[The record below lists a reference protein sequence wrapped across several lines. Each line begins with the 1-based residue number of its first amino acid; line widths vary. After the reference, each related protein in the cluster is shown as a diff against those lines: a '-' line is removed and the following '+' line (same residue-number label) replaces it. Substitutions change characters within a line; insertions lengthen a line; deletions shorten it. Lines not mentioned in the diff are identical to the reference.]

1 MARKLNAQAIAT
13 ITKRMR
19 AIPDEL
25 KRAAEEELLKSAEK
39 MAKDM
44 RRDVPLDTH
53 DLLESI
59 KVRSIKDEADQVLVR
74 VSAGDESSF
83 YAHMVEFG
91 TKAHAAQPARRNR
104 NFRRTTV
111 MTKAKRGHAATPAQ
125 PFFFP
130 NYRRHKRRIRAA
142 LLRALRRTAARLEQ

>member
-25 KRAAEEELLKSAEK
+25 KRAAEDELLKSAEK

-44 RRDVPLDTH
+44 RRDVPIDTH

-59 KVRSIKDEADQVLVR
+59 KVRTVKDEADQVLVR
-74 VSAGDESSF
+74 VSAGDASAF

-91 TKAHAAQPARRNR
+91 AIMENGKLRQ
-104 NFRRTTV
+104 
-111 MTKAKRGHAATPAQ
+111 AQ

-130 NYRRHKRRIRAA
+130 NYRRHKQRIRAA
-142 LLRALRRTAARLEQ
+142 LLRALRRTAAKLEPMA

>member
-1 MARKLNAQAIAT
+1 MARKLNAQAIAS

-25 KRAAEEELLKSAEK
+25 KRAAEDELLKSAEK

-53 DLLESI
+53 HLLESI
-59 KVRSIKDEADQVLVR
+59 KVRAVKDEADQVLVR

-91 TKAHAAQPARRNR
+91 TIAQN
-104 NFRRTTV
+104 
-111 MTKAKRGHAATPAQ
+111 AQ

-142 LLRALRRTAARLEQ
+142 LLRALRRTAAKL